1 MADSGR
7 ADSGELPGGNLVMNL
22 HRTPP
27 RPRRRGFN
35 LIEVLIALAIT
46 ATLLTATL
54 AALDASFRAYQATT
68 EEVSTQSIGRIVMH
82 RMLTLI
88 RTGTDFGPFPEDP
101 RVTTIQSD
109 FIQFR
114 TQNEEVVTISWDRNR
129 KQLLYELEGQAA
141 VELLDGVVGTTD
153 AQGVLQSPFTLSY
166 ENGRQLYR
174 ATIDLTVEPNEV
186 IQLDIE
192 GDRAR
197 TIRLVGSAM
206 PRIEAF

>member
-1 MADSGR
+1 
-7 ADSGELPGGNLVMNL
+7 MNL

-114 TQNEEVVTISWDRNR
+114 TQNEEVMTISWDRNR

-153 AQGVLQSPFTLSY
+153 AQGILQSPFTLSY

>member
-1 MADSGR
+1 MR
-7 ADSGELPGGNLVMNL
+7 I
-22 HRTPP
+22 HRTPTHA
-27 RPRRRGFN
+27 RRRGFN

-88 RTGTDFGPFPEDP
+88 RTGTEFGPFPSDP

-109 FIQFR
+109 FIQFQ
-114 TQNEEVVTISWDRNR
+114 TQNEEVVTISWDRNS
-129 KQLLYELEGQAA
+129 KQLLYELEGQAPL
-141 VELLDGVVGTTD
+141 ELLDGVVGTTN
-153 AQGVLQSPFTLSY
+153 AEGILQSPFTLSY
-166 ENGRQLYR
+166 EKGRRLYR
-174 ATIDLTVEPNEV
+174 ATIDLTVEPNDV

-206 PRIEAF
+206 PRLEAF

>member
-1 MADSGR
+1 MADLGR
-7 ADSGELPGGNLVMNL
+7 ANSGELPGRDLVMNL
-22 HRTPP
+22 HRTP
-27 RPRRRGFN
+27 PRRRGFN

>member
-1 MADSGR
+1 
-7 ADSGELPGGNLVMNL
+7 MNL
-22 HRTPP
+22 HRTP
-27 RPRRRGFN
+27 PRRRGFN

>member
-1 MADSGR
+1 
-7 ADSGELPGGNLVMNL
+7 MNL
-22 HRTPP
+22 QRTPP
-27 RPRRRGFN
+27 RTRRRGFN
-35 LIEVLIALAIT
+35 LIEVLMALAIT

-88 RTGTDFGPFPEDP
+88 RTGTEFGPFPSDP

-109 FIQFR
+109 FIQFQ
-114 TQNEEVVTISWDRNR
+114 TQNEEVVTISWNR
-129 KQLLYELEGQAA
+129 STNQLLYEIEGQAA
-141 VELLDGVVGTTD
+141 VELLDGVVGTTN
-153 AQGVLQSPFTLSY
+153 AEGVLQSPFTLNY
-166 ENGRQLYR
+166 EKGRRMYR
-174 ATIDLTVEPNEV
+174 ATIDLTVEPNDV

>member
-1 MADSGR
+1 
-7 ADSGELPGGNLVMNL
+7 MNL

-141 VELLDGVVGTTD
+141 VELLDGVVGTID

-206 PRIEAF
+206 PRLEAF

>member
-1 MADSGR
+1 
-7 ADSGELPGGNLVMNL
+7 MNL

>member
-1 MADSGR
+1 MADLGR
-7 ADSGELPGGNLVMNL
+7 ADSGELPGRDLVMNL

-88 RTGTDFGPFPEDP
+88 RTGTDFGPFPLFSFVNSMAHWIVCRLFGFFP
-101 RVTTIQSD
+101 D
-109 FIQFR
+109 FFP
-114 TQNEEVVTISWDRNR
+114 S
-129 KQLLYELEGQAA
+129 
-141 VELLDGVVGTTD
+141 
-153 AQGVLQSPFTLSY
+153 SP
-166 ENGRQLYR
+166 
-174 ATIDLTVEPNEV
+174 
-186 IQLDIE
+186 
-192 GDRAR
+192 
-197 TIRLVGSAM
+197 
-206 PRIEAF
+206 